1 MFLILRTKK
10 NVYKANIYRQLQIL
24 FMKNL
29 LYLSLLILSISIT
42 SCSKSTDEILSEI
55 AAENEQTI
63 LDYLSDNNLTAEKT
77 ASGLYYIIDVPGGNE
92 RPTLASTVEVI
103 YRGYFVDGVAFDAT
117 PQGDSSVFPLS
128 NVIAGWQEGIPLFG
142 KGGSGVLLIPS
153 ALGYGTNGQGSIAPN
168 EVLIFDIN
176 LIDF

>member
-1 MFLILRTKK
+1 MH
-10 NVYKANIYRQLQIL
+10 

-29 LYLSLLILSISIT
+29 FYIGLLLFTITIS
-42 SCSKSTDEILSEI
+42 SCSKSSDEILSEI

-77 ASGLYYIIDVPGGNE
+77 ASGLHYIIDVQGGAE
-92 RPTLASTVEVI
+92 RPTLSSTVEVI
-103 YRGYFVDGVAFDAT
+103 YRGYFVDGVEFDAT
-117 PQGDSSVFPLS
+117 PQGDSSVFPLA
-128 NVIAGWQEGIPLFG
+128 NVIAGWQEGIQLFG

-153 ALGYGTNGQGSIAPN
+153 ALGYGTTGQGSIAPN